1 MTVSNLF
8 KTDVSITSG
17 TGTASTVAIGP
28 TGDTNTGLFFPAAD
42 TIAFSE
48 GGTEAMRIDSSG
60 RVGIGTDNPTR
71 KLTISASGAAFP
83 SASNPCIRM
92 NETSSERFG
101 VIEFDSDTNLNIWGS
116 DVGSGSIRFFRGTG
130 SGTESLRID
139 SSGKL
144 LLNTTS
150 AANYIFNAIAKTTQG
165 GLFKTEGL
173 GARDAFPLACW
184 HNATT
189 GDNLFVD
196 FNTETSITSRG
207 YIDYNRASGLV
218 RYGTTSDA
226 TLKNIIGDTSGDESL
241 NILRNTKIRDF
252 TWKEDASGKVNVGVI
267 AQELYGVF
275 KGAVSVGGEY
285 QTKDENGNDVTKYR
299 PWAVDKTAFS
309 FHLVAGWQAHEKLIQ
324 ELKSEND
331 SLKARVAALEAA

>member
-1 MTVSNLF
+1 
-8 KTDVSITSG
+8 
-17 TGTASTVAIGP
+17 
-28 TGDTNTGLFFPAAD
+28 
-42 TIAFSE
+42 
-48 GGTEAMRIDSSG
+48 MRIDSSG
-60 RVGIGTDNPTR
+60 RVGIGTSSPDATLQVVRATSQTDIDGVNQVATF
-71 KLTISASGAAFP
+71 L
-83 SASNPCIRM
+83 N
-92 NETSSERFG
+92 TSSDTSGNLTGIRLRQDNVTNAAQGFIGLSSTGNSATRANLVIATPNTSGNSTER
-101 VIEFDSDTNLNIWGS
+101 
-116 DVGSGSIRFFRGTG
+116 
-130 SGTESLRID
+130 LRID

-252 TWKEDASGKVNVGVI
+252 TWKERMRWRAPRNWCLASPSGRGSYPGTWGTSGFSPRWEGAPKWALSGSGKLSCLRGKSSPWW
-267 AQELYGVF
+267 GG
-275 KGAVSVGGEY
+275 KG
-285 QTKDENGNDVTKYR
+285 KK
-299 PWAVDKTAFS
+299 FS
-309 FHLVAGWQAHEKLIQ
+309 C
-324 ELKSEND
+324 
-331 SLKARVAALEAA
+331 